1 MNDATI
7 FYQKNGIV
15 IMMLS
20 RDLLNL
26 APGDRMLPIAEYEK
40 RCGYS
45 RWTIQ
50 TAIRFLLENGCMTIE
65 KRGPKGT
72 FVYELNYKKLW
83 RFAGWDPLLGVM
95 PAPTSFIHDG
105 LLTGITDALNRAQA
119 PFNTSFM
126 VPASRRFYALSQKQ
140 CHFILTSKLAAR
152 VKREEFPK
160 LETAVELKGAR
171 YCGGYCV
178 YFRDT
183 AKTAVANGMRVAVN
197 SAAIEQSYLV
207 ELVCR
212 GKEVERRYGNYHD
225 CYNMF
230 CSGAADALVYRSDG
244 PAPAVPTSC
253 VSLSY
258 LGLDDEIVTPVL
270 LVHTENYGMDR
281 LLARSVDVSV
291 VAAAQNEVLS
301 HERMPRYY

>member
-1 MNDATI
+1 M
-7 FYQKNGIV
+7 
-15 IMMLS
+15 
-20 RDLLNL
+20 
-26 APGDRMLPIAEYEK
+26 
-40 RCGYS
+40 
-45 RWTIQ
+45 
-50 TAIRFLLENGCMTIE
+50 
-65 KRGPKGT
+65 
-72 FVYELNYKKLW
+72 
-83 RFAGWDPLLGVM
+83 
-95 PAPTSFIHDG
+95 
-105 LLTGITDALNRAQA
+105 
-119 PFNTSFM
+119 
-126 VPASRRFYALSQKQ
+126 
-140 CHFILTSKLAAR
+140 
-152 VKREEFPK
+152 
-160 LETAVELKGAR
+160 
-171 YCGGYCV
+171 

-183 AKTAVANGMRVAVN
+183 AKTAVTNGMRVAVN

-230 CSGAADALVYRSDG
+230 CSGAADALVYRTDS

-281 LLARSVDVSV
+281 LLARSVDISV